1 MHRIGLSQH
10 DPRQRPGSVLSLALI
25 ALAWVVSGCGG
36 GGSSPLSGSGTPP
49 SSPPPAA
56 TPAFSGQMLSGTTPV
71 VGASISFYAAGS
83 AGPGAG
89 ATNLLPSQTAVTDA
103 SGNFSVPAFTC
114 PSSAA
119 QVYLVGRGGNGSTGL
134 GNNPA
139 ITMMA
144 ALGDCG
150 NVTSSTTVLMNE
162 VTTAASVW
170 ALNQFI
176 GSDVS
181 IGASSTNATGLRNAF
196 LVIANL
202 VDVSKGTAPGPSLPA
217 GATVET
223 AKINTLADVLWACN
237 QSTSAS
243 VCQDLFAATTVA
255 GATPSD
261 TLDAAL
267 SVVRNPAA
275 QAGAIFALLAGT
287 PFQPGLSAAPHD
299 WTLSVT
305 YGNCTSGCGGLNQPG
320 SLAIDSKGN
329 VWVANYFGGAASEF
343 SSTGVPTAPN
353 GYAATGLQASFGIAV
368 DAQDSVWITNA
379 FGNAT
384 GSVTHLS
391 SNGTNLSGSGYTG
404 GGIYLP
410 FAVAATPGGNV
421 WVADYAN
428 AAATLLA
435 QNGTPLSG
443 GSGFAAS
450 ALIFTTSVAVDA
462 NQNGWFAYQG
472 GVAMI
477 TPAGT
482 VTSYPCC
489 DVPAAIALDQSGNI
503 WVADFDASAIVKLSP
518 SGALLGQTA
527 AAGGIETPDGLAVDG
542 SGNVWTANY
551 HGNTLSEFNGATVQA
566 LSPAGGLGQDAGL
579 TSPFG
584 TAIDASGN
592 LWISNAYGN
601 DLTEFIGVA
610 SPVKT
615 PLIGPPARP

>member
-1 MHRIGLSQH
+1 
-10 DPRQRPGSVLSLALI
+10 
-25 ALAWVVSGCGG
+25 
-36 GGSSPLSGSGTPP
+36 
-49 SSPPPAA
+49 
-56 TPAFSGQMLSGTTPV
+56 
-71 VGASISFYAAGS
+71 
-83 AGPGAG
+83 
-89 ATNLLPSQTAVTDA
+89 
-103 SGNFSVPAFTC
+103 
-114 PSSAA
+114 
-119 QVYLVGRGGNGSTGL
+119 
-134 GNNPA
+134 
-139 ITMMA
+139 
-144 ALGDCG
+144 
-150 NVTSSTTVLMNE
+150 
-162 VTTAASVW
+162 
-170 ALNQFI
+170 
-176 GSDVS
+176 
-181 IGASSTNATGLRNAF
+181 
-196 LVIANL
+196 
-202 VDVSKGTAPGPSLPA
+202 
-217 GATVET
+217 
-223 AKINTLADVLWACN
+223 
-237 QSTSAS
+237 
-243 VCQDLFAATTVA
+243 
-255 GATPSD
+255 
-261 TLDAAL
+261 
-267 SVVRNPAA
+267 
-275 QAGAIFALLAGT
+275 
-287 PFQPGLSAAPHD
+287 
-299 WTLSVT
+299 
-305 YGNCTSGCGGLNQPG
+305 
-320 SLAIDSKGN
+320 
-329 VWVANYFGGAASEF
+329 
-343 SSTGVPTAPN
+343 
-353 GYAATGLQASFGIAV
+353 
-368 DAQDSVWITNA
+368 
-379 FGNAT
+379 
-384 GSVTHLS
+384 
-391 SNGTNLSGSGYTG
+391 
-404 GGIYLP
+404 
-410 FAVAATPGGNV
+410 VAATPGGNV

-566 LSPAGGLGQDAGL
+566 LSPAGGLGQDAAL